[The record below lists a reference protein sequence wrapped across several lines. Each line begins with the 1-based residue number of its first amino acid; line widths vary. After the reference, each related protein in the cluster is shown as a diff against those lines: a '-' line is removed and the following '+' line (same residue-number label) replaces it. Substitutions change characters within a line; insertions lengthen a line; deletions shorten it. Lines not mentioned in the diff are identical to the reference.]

1 MRREAC
7 GTEDR
12 IDKRKD
18 KTCGEFRFE
27 DFEIWQEAC
36 AIGDELDE
44 IAHDLEKQGKRRY
57 AEQLRG
63 ALLSV
68 SNNIAEGSGSGSDKD
83 FRNFL
88 NIARRS
94 AYENANII
102 LFLARRG
109 GVTEAKRDDLIERL
123 RMLSAK
129 ISGFSK
135 SLD

>member
-1 MRREAC
+1 MAR
-7 GTEDR
+7 
-12 IDKRKD
+12 
-18 KTCGEFRFE
+18 FRFE

-44 IAHDLEKQGKRRY
+44 IAQDLEKQGKRRY

-68 SNNIAEGSGSGSDKD
+68 SNNVAEGSGSGSDKD

-94 AYENANII
+94 AYENANIM

-109 GVTEAKRDDLIERL
+109 VLKKATSEDLVERL
-123 RMLSAK
+123 RILSAK
-129 ISGFSK
+129 ISAFSK
-135 SLD
+135 SLE

>member
-1 MRREAC
+1 MA
-7 GTEDR
+7 
-12 IDKRKD
+12 K
-18 KTCGEFRFE
+18 FRFE

-44 IAHDLEKQGKRRY
+44 IAQDLEKQGKRRY

-94 AYENANII
+94 AYENANIV

-109 GVTEAKRDDLIERL
+109 AIDQSTRDQFVERL
-123 RMLSAK
+123 RVLYAK
-129 ISGFSK
+129 ISAFANG
-135 SLD
+135 LG

>member
-1 MRREAC
+1 MA
-7 GTEDR
+7 
-12 IDKRKD
+12 K
-18 KTCGEFRFE
+18 FRFE

-36 AIGDELDE
+36 AIGDELDA
-44 IAHDLEKQGKRRY
+44 IAQDLEKQGMRRY

-68 SNNIAEGSGSGSDKD
+68 SNNIAEGSGSGSDRD
-83 FRNFL
+83 FRHFL

-109 GVTEAKRDDLIERL
+109 GIEEAKRDDLVERL
-123 RMLSAK
+123 RILSAK

-135 SLD
+135 SLE